1 MATKSNTEKSLND
14 YFDETFEYN
23 ELIEKFIYLTNK
35 QRGDAISLKRLKTY
49 ILSKE
54 VGTMLR
60 KYDQIAFNT
69 QYQEDN
75 R

>member
-1 MATKSNTEKSLND
+1 MTTKSKTEKSLND

-35 QRGDAISLKRLKTY
+35 QRGDAISLKRLKNY

-60 KYDQIAFNT
+60 KYDPIAFNT